1 MKLGQ
6 KMKPLLLLSLLVM
19 SMWPSLLFAQNDAT
33 AGDTTMSDTAANQ
46 AELS

>member
-1 MKLGQ
+1 MKLGH
-6 KMKPLLLLSLLVM
+6 KMKALLLLCLLMM
-19 SMWPSLLFAQNDAT
+19 SMWPSLLAAQTDAT